1 MVIFLAASAELNA
14 NFMPWKPSVRC
25 SVVIAQ
31 DSSLPFSDGQLPTGM
46 RSGDCA
52 GRSHLLQKLCKRQFE
67 LAALVMINMP
77 WGSKQLYPVNHE
89 FAGDVV

>member
-1 MVIFLAASAELNA
+1 MKTFRDMFGGNCTHHG
-14 NFMPWKPSVRC
+14 PQDPSM
-25 SVVIAQ
+25 
-31 DSSLPFSDGQLPTGM
+31 PFSDGQLPTGM

-77 WGSKQLYPVNHE
+77 WGSKQLYPVNQE
-89 FAGDVV
+89 FAGDLV